1 MCLEGTLPECF
12 LDVRVCCVCADADD
26 LISILLLVFLVGHVC
41 CGRQLVVP
49 CVELTGG
56 GGGVN
61 GSIRQARAF
70 ELRIAA
76 FARRARQR
84 RPSTHPIMKL
94 VR

>member
-26 LISILLLVFLVGHVC
+26 LIGILLLVFLVGHV

-56 GGGVN
+56 LN

-84 RPSTHPIMKL
+84 RPSTHSIMKL